1 MNKIP
6 AREIDGQRVVCKM
19 LDWDEKDGP
28 TDDRPDWLLECEGKC
43 LEVKGHRVWVRFY
56 HSYYAPGT
64 RDFLMS
70 WRELEPKEAGA

>member
-28 TDDRPDWLLECEGKC
+28 TDDRPDWLLECEGR
-43 LEVKGHRVWVRFY
+43 LVMVAGRRVWVNFEHRFSGVI
-56 HSYYAPGT
+56 HQ
-64 RDFLMS
+64 FLMS
-70 WRELEPKEAGA
+70 WRELGLREGA

>member
-6 AREIDGQRVVCKM
+6 AAKIDGQWVICKM
-19 LDWDEKDGP
+19 LDAP
-28 TDDRPDWLLECEGKC
+28 DDLRPDWLLECEGKC

-70 WRELEPKEAGA
+70 WRELEPKEAGT